1 LVDFFVTFDYV
12 LAEFSLSFLFPVS
25 KGYVSSVAR
34 SVSIHFVSNFGFFD
48 NYLAILANQV
58 LVALKICFFP
68 SKHKT

>member
-34 SVSIHFVSNFGFFD
+34 SVSIHFVSNFGFLFGHFSQPSSGSTE
-48 NYLAILANQV
+48 NL
-58 LVALKICFFP
+58 FF
-68 SKHKT
+68 SVKT